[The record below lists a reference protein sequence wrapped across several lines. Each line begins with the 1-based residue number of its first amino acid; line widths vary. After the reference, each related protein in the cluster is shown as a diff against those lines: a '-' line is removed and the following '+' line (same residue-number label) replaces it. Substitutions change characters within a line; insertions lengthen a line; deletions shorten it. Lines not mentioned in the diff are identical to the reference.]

1 VRTRNHKNTEQP
13 EDGVLLSSKKK
24 PAAMERSMAHF
35 VHYVEYINL
44 ATLPSSGESKPSL
57 SFLLSKRVEQNPDVL
72 LSVFCA
78 QSAPSAT
85 YELCGSDLPKWS
97 IRP

>member
-35 VHYVEYINL
+35 VPCVEVYKPRHS
-44 ATLPSSGESKPSL
+44 PSSGESKPSL
-57 SFLLSKRVEQNPDVL
+57 SFLLSKRVE
-72 LSVFCA
+72 
-78 QSAPSAT
+78 
-85 YELCGSDLPKWS
+85 
-97 IRP
+97 

>member
-1 VRTRNHKNTEQP
+1 
-13 EDGVLLSSKKK
+13 
-24 PAAMERSMAHF
+24 
-35 VHYVEYINL
+35 VEYINL